1 MYNNIPFCFFIFL
14 YKRRRRLLSSKH
26 IHITTSPI
34 ANLGTLRQS
43 MSYFSS
49 CLVDLHES
57 ISITLSDLALFI
69 LKLITG
75 SSEVHMQ
82 GIKIKIH
89 YTKTWKPY
97 RLLFNVI
104 FDILSAICMFP
115 MHRWRCL
122 NTQCPSKVNLFRFFF
137 KFCLI
142 TLTTLSPVN
151 ELQLV
156 SHVTTSAH
164 FLKAMQDWWR
174 RQWGLQ
180 WDIVF
185 TYLYNFLITRL

>member
-1 MYNNIPFCFFIFL
+1 MNCMYNNIPFCFFIFL

-34 ANLGTLRQS
+34 ANLGVLRQS

-69 LKLITG
+69 LKLSTG
-75 SSEVHMQ
+75 SSEVYMQ

-104 FDILSAICMFP
+104 FYILSAICMFP
-115 MHRWRCL
+115 MHR
-122 NTQCPSKVNLFRFFF
+122 
-137 KFCLI
+137 
-142 TLTTLSPVN
+142 
-151 ELQLV
+151 
-156 SHVTTSAH
+156 
-164 FLKAMQDWWR
+164 
-174 RQWGLQ
+174 
-180 WDIVF
+180 
-185 TYLYNFLITRL
+185 